1 MSSSPPNTAIL
12 SWRDGQPY
20 AEIFQDIYFSQQG
33 GLAESEYVFLA
44 QNQLAERWQAQSQD
58 YFCIVESG
66 FGTGLNFLAACRLW
80 LNSSAAHQRLHY
92 VACEKYPLSLAQLQ
106 QAQQMWPELAAIST
120 ELCAQYGHLGHG
132 FHRWQLFQQRVV
144 FSLFVGD
151 IADFCQQFYGYA
163 DAWFLDGF
171 APAKNPDMWQANLFQ
186 MMARQS
192 NAGASFATFT
202 SAGVVKR
209 GLQSAGFVVNKHAG
223 YGKKREMLSG
233 YLASPTARREM
244 PSRHPS
250 PSESPTTSPSASQS
264 TRPIH
269 IAIIGAGLSGLLT
282 AEALARRG
290 YQCTVIE
297 QQSGAAQGASGNDL
311 GVLYPRPNEGDN
323 PLNQLAIASYQ
334 YSLPFLQHLIASL
347 PQASE
352 MMQLCGVL
360 QVAQDAAQAQR
371 LRNIAQQAP
380 PWLQYV
386 DAEQASQIAGVVLS
400 QAALYFPSAG
410 WLNPKLFCLAL
421 LQSLSQQYGVNSL
434 FHQQVLRL
442 QASDH
447 AANDE
452 RCHGWQIFAGDQ
464 CLLQADIVILANAYQ
479 IQHISQ
485 TAHCKLTP
493 VKGQTSQLPS
503 NAELQKLNCV
513 LCGDAYLSPAI
524 DLPHS
529 QGQHILG
536 ATFEPHV
543 SDLSVTA
550 QGHQHNLNTLA
561 KILPQIVSNL
571 ALTAHELSQL
581 SGRAAIRSSSPD
593 YLPLLGAILDTEQMP
608 SALTLQ
614 RDPSHQLP
622 FHRGLYVHAGHGAKG
637 ILQAP
642 LCAEILACQITGEA
656 MPVSQQLLA
665 ALNPNRFWLKQHA
678 FKKQRQQYLDPQ
690 IYLDSGCI

>member
-1 MSSSPPNTAIL
+1 MSQHHTKNPVL
-12 SWRDGQPY
+12 SWLDGQPY

-44 QNQLAERWQAQSQD
+44 QNQLAERWQTQPQD
-58 YFCIVESG
+58 YFCIVETG

-80 LNSSAAHQRLHY
+80 LNSSTAHQRLHY

-106 QAQQMWPELAAIST
+106 QAQQMWPELAALSE

-151 IADFCQQFYGYA
+151 IADFSQQFYGYA

-186 MMARQS
+186 LMARQS

-209 GLQSAGFVVNKHAG
+209 GLQSAGFVVNKQAG
-223 YGKKREMLSG
+223 YGKKREMLRG
-233 YLASPTARREM
+233 YLASPTARRAI
-244 PSRHPS
+244 PSCPAR
-250 PSESPTTSPSASQS
+250 PSA
-264 TRPIH
+264 RPIH
-269 IAIIGAGLSGLLT
+269 VAIIGAGLSGLLT

-290 YQCTVIE
+290 YHCTLIE
-297 QQSGAAQGASGNDL
+297 QLSGAAQGASGNDL

-347 PQASE
+347 PQASAL
-352 MMQLCGVL
+352 MQLCGVL

-386 DAEQASQIAGVVLS
+386 DAEQASQIAGVALS

-421 LQSLSQQYGVNSL
+421 LERLSQQYGVNSL

-442 QASDH
+442 QAVHQASAD
-447 AANDE
+447 
-452 RCHGWQIFAGDQ
+452 GWQIFAGDQ
-464 CLLQADIVILANAYQ
+464 CLLQADIVILANTYQ
-479 IQHISQ
+479 IQQISQ

-503 NAELQKLNCV
+503 NPDLQKLNCM

-536 ATFEPHV
+536 ATFEPNITE
-543 SDLSVTA
+543 LSVTPD
-550 QGHQHNLNTLA
+550 GHQHNLNTLA
-561 KILPQIVSNL
+561 KILPQIVANL
-571 ALTAHELSQL
+571 ALTEADLSQL

-593 YLPLLGAILDTEQMP
+593 YLPLLGAILDTEHMP
-608 SALTLQ
+608 SALALQ
-614 RDPSHQLP
+614 RDPSHPLP

-642 LCAEILACQITGEA
+642 LCAEILACQITGEP

-678 FKKQRQQYLDPQ
+678 FKKQRQQYLDPLL
-690 IYLDSGCI
+690 YLNHDAYLKQSS